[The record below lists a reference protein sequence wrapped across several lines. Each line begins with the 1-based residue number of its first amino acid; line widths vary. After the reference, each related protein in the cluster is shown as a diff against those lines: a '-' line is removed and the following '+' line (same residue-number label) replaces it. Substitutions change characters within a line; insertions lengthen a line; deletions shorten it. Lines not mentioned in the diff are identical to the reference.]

1 MVEIAEKREAA
12 SFEAKGEMTDA
23 MRNVTEDA
31 ALIAATEA
39 RLAKIEADPA
49 ELEEAGVE
57 PAENNKPVTKPIVK
71 PLEDPAPDE
80 TEEKKA
86 EVETEEIPA
95 ELPINF
101 HRAALASGWTDQD
114 IQEFAK
120 ADPARAYRTFQNLY
134 VSQTG
139 ISAQFA
145 ALGRKASEQPAAA
158 PAAKPVVEEDDLA
171 EITKQYGDDP
181 LLGAMNAL
189 ITKKLSKLSQTSP
202 TPNPVQ
208 STPAA
213 ESPEEKAVAAV
224 GQIIGNFFDGDLVA
238 KHYGE
243 FYGSGREPDDRTR
256 VQQSRRDEVIMI
268 ADQIMAGAKAQG
280 QNPSIPQVLER
291 AHWMVSAPAAKAAA
305 RKEIKETA
313 VAREKGIS
321 LRPSKAVAP
330 IVPAGNLPPA
340 DLEKKVGSKL
350 ASVFGQG

>member
-1 MVEIAEKREAA
+1 MAEIAEKREAA
-12 SFEAKGEMTDA
+12 SFAVKGEMTDA
-23 MRNVTEDA
+23 MKAVTEDA

-39 RLAKIEADPA
+39 RLNKINADPD
-49 ELEEAGVE
+49 ELEEAGAV
-57 PAENNKPVTKPIVK
+57 PAEDNKPVTKPI
-71 PLEDPAPDE
+71 EAPAPD
-80 TEEKKA
+80 TASEKKA
-86 EVETEEIPA
+86 AAVEDEVIPE
-95 ELPINF
+95 ELPVNF
-101 HRAALASGWTDQD
+101 HRAALASGWTEQD

-120 ADPARAYRTFQNLY
+120 ADPERAYRTFQNLF

-139 ISAQFA
+139 ISAQYA
-145 ALGRKASEQPAAA
+145 ALGRKASEQPAAT
-158 PAAKPVVEEDDLA
+158 PAAKPVEEDDLA

-202 TPNPVQ
+202 TPNPVPQ
-208 STPAA
+208 TPVAN
-213 ESPEEKAVAAV
+213 SPEEQAVAAV
-224 GQIIGNFFDGDLVA
+224 GQIVGNFFDGGLVA

-256 VQQSRRDEVIMI
+256 VQQSRRDEVTMI